1 MNQKE
6 WQQKY
11 LDLDMKFQLYT
22 DIKKPEKL
30 FDLPGSV
37 FLIGSCF
44 TENIGQKLEA
54 AKFSIC
60 ENPHG
65 ILFNP
70 ASIVK
75 AFQDYFEL
83 KEYNSDDLF
92 QLNEVWHSWNHHS
105 RFSDVIEEQALDKI
119 NQSIKNAASF
129 LQSAQQ
135 IVITLGSAWVY
146 HLTDNN
152 LGNKGTIVANNHKAP
167 AGLFRKRLLLL
178 EEVIA
183 MLDNILH
190 RLFQLN
196 QHCQVVFT
204 VSPVRHLRE
213 GLVDNNRS
221 KAVLLQAVHHLA
233 DKFNRV
239 YYFPAYEIVVDE
251 LRDYRFYAEDLVH
264 PNYQATQYVWEQ
276 LKLHCMSEPTK
287 DLIEQIDEIK
297 LAFQHRSF
305 HPSTQQHQAF
315 LRKYL
320 EKTITLQ
327 SMYPRLNF
335 QNEIQY
341 FKSAISN
348 SF

>member
-11 LDLDMKFQLYT
+11 LDLDMKFQLHT
-22 DIKKPEKL
+22 DIKQPEQL
-30 FDLPGSV
+30 FELPSSI

-44 TENIGQKLEA
+44 TENIGQKLQA

-70 ASIVK
+70 ASIVQ
-75 AFQDYFEL
+75 AFQDYFEEKAYCL
-83 KEYNSDDLF
+83 EDLF

-105 RFSDVIEEQALDKI
+105 RFSDVDPELAIQKI
-119 NQSIKNAASF
+119 NTSIAY
-129 LQSAQQ
+129 SAQFLKTAKQ
-135 IVITLGSAWVY
+135 VVITLGSAWVY
-146 HLTDNN
+146 QLVDSS
-152 LGNKGTIVANNHKAP
+152 LGSAGSIVANNHKAP
-167 AGLFRKRLLLL
+167 ANLFRKRLLLL

-183 MLDNILH
+183 MLDNVLH
-190 RLFQLN
+190 RLFQCN
-196 QHCQVVFT
+196 NHCQVVFT

-221 KAVLLQAVHHLA
+221 KSVLLQAVHHLA

-251 LRDYRFYAEDLVH
+251 LRDYRFFAEDLVH
-264 PNYQATQYVWEQ
+264 PNYQATQYVWDK
-276 LKLHCMSEPTK
+276 LKLNCMSESTNQ
-287 DLIEQIDEIK
+287 LIAEIDEIK

-305 HPSTQQHQAF
+305 HPTTEQHQNF
-315 LRKYL
+315 IRKYL
-320 EKTITLQ
+320 DKTILLQ
-327 SMYPRLNF
+327 TKFPMLDF
-335 QNEIQY
+335 ENEIAY
-341 FKSAISN
+341 FKSALLE
-348 SF
+348 

>member
-1 MNQKE
+1 
-6 WQQKY
+6 
-11 LDLDMKFQLYT
+11 MKFQLHT
-22 DIKKPEKL
+22 DIKKPEQL
-30 FDLPGSV
+30 FELPSSV

-44 TENIGQKLEA
+44 TENIGQKLQA
-54 AKFSIC
+54 AKFSVC

-75 AFQDYFEL
+75 AFQDYFEK
-83 KEYNSDDLF
+83 KEYSSSDLF

-105 RFSDVIEEQALDKI
+105 RFSDIAAENAVQKI
-119 NQSIKNAASF
+119 NTSISHATNF
-129 LQSAQQ
+129 LKTANQV
-135 IVITLGSAWVY
+135 VITLGSAWVY
-146 HLTDNN
+146 QLVDDS
-152 LGNKGTIVANNHKAP
+152 LGVAGTMVANNHKAP
-167 AGLFRKRLLLL
+167 AALFRKRLLQLD
-178 EEVIA
+178 EVIA
-183 MLDNILH
+183 MFDQVLH

-196 QHCQVVFT
+196 KDCQVVFT

-264 PNYQATQYVWEQ
+264 PNYQATQYVWEK
-276 LKLHCMSEPTK
+276 LKLNCMSASTNE
-287 DLIEQIDEIK
+287 LIAEIDEIK

-305 HPSTQQHQAF
+305 HPTTQQHQNF
-315 LRKYL
+315 LKKYL
-320 EKTITLQ
+320 DKTMELQAAFPTLH
-327 SMYPRLNF
+327 F
-335 QNEIQY
+335 ENEIAY
-341 FKSAISN
+341 FKAALAE